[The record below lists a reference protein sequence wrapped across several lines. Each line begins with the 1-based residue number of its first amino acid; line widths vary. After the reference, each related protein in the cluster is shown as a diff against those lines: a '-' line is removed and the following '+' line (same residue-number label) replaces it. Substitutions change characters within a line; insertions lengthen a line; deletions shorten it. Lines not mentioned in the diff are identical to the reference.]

1 MVYNSIMLNTKDYEL
16 MAALIDAATRRGL
29 LGATDLVTVGQL
41 HQKLMAV
48 IQTEKTQENQ
58 DQSDPQ

>member
-1 MVYNSIMLNTKDYEL
+1 MLNTKDYEL